1 MTYNPLVK
9 LLRTY
14 GPSAASDSLYDEH
27 VTSVAAQHGVNEIR
41 IRAPLVGTV
50 GDILTGDTPTNVIL
64 TGTAGDGKTYLIRRV
79 FTKHFGG
86 ELQDWPGNDLVLK
99 LTLPCGRLLRVIRD
113 LSEFPFEA
121 KVAEIERITK
131 CLTGQDEDTIYLIAA
146 NDGQLLEM
154 WRDAVHRNRDG
165 SDHRRV
171 YDALLLMLHKD
182 RAEDPEGRLYL
193 KLFNL
198 SRRTEQAKQP
208 LVDDVIE
215 ALLGHEQW
223 ESDCEGCPAVTGKD
237 RCPIRINRRLL
248 LGDDREDS
256 KTFRRRLR
264 DIIEVTAANDQHIPL
279 RQIITLVVNIVL
291 GDHKDFD
298 SPLLSCET
306 ARERSHNRSY
316 QLTNPYDSALGLN
329 LTPDTRS
336 RYIVF
341 SAMQTL
347 GIGSET
353 TNYFD
358 QLLLRDDPPQLA
370 DRVEKSDTT
379 YGREIF
385 RDIRAR
391 YLRSPRSRS
400 RQKEFPPAIASQR
413 RRLFFQLPG
422 NGASRDSHWLLTVF
436 HNASIYLDFKQAL
449 AITIGSRTSTQS
461 NVIDRMVY
469 KIVQGFNRALPGL
482 MTDENNILW
491 LATTIGKSDNPS
503 GLVATTPGIP
513 RGHGLHL
520 FYLRENYDSN
530 RDLPCLEVTSDL
542 LTTFKPPSLT
552 ISPFLFEYLLR
563 VSEGCLPTSFSSLC
577 QQQVKHF
584 AMVVLEAM
592 GRSNPGRRGDEAS
605 INNIT
610 VLSLGSEAS
619 IKRNDI
625 KVMQP

>member
-27 VTSVAAQHGVNEIR
+27 VRSAAARYGVKEIR

-50 GDILTGDTPTNVIL
+50 GDILTGESPTNVIL

-79 FTKHFGG
+79 FTEHLGG
-86 ELQDWPGNDLVLK
+86 ELQDWPGDDLVLK
-99 LTLPCGRLLRVIRD
+99 LTLPCGQLLRVIRD
-113 LSEFPFEA
+113 LSEFPSEA
-121 KVAEIERITK
+121 KAAEIQGITK
-131 CLTGQDEDTIYLIAA
+131 CLTRQDEDTLYLIAA

-154 WRDAVHRNRDG
+154 WRVAADTNCDS

-182 RAEDPEGRLYL
+182 RAEDPLGRLDL
-193 KLFNL
+193 NLFNL

-208 LVDDVIE
+208 VVDDVVE
-215 ALLGHEQW
+215 ALLAHPQW
-223 ESDCEGCPAVTGKD
+223 ESGCEGCPLVTD
-237 RCPIRINRRLL
+237 EDLCPIRINRKLL
-248 LGDDREDS
+248 LGDEREDS

-264 DIIEVTAANDQHIPL
+264 DIIEITAANDQHIPL

-298 SPLLSCET
+298 TPLLSCET
-306 ARERSHNRSY
+306 ARDRSRDRAY
-316 QLTNPYDSALGLN
+316 RQTNPYDSALGLN

-358 QLLLRDDPPQLA
+358 RLLLQDHPSQMA
-370 DRVEKSDTT
+370 ERVERSDTT

-391 YLRSPRSRS
+391 YLRAPRSRS

-422 NGASRDSHWLLTVF
+422 DRETSDSNWLLTVF
-436 HNASIYLDFKQAL
+436 HNASIYLAFKQAL
-449 AITIGSRTSTQS
+449 SIKIGSRTGEQK
-461 NVIDRMVY
+461 NVVDRAMY
-469 KIVQGFNRALPGL
+469 KIVRGFNRALTGL
-482 MTDENNILW
+482 MTDEDNILW
-491 LATTIGKSDNPS
+491 LATTIGKSDDPS
-503 GLVATTPGIP
+503 GIVATTPGIP
-513 RGHGLHL
+513 RGHGMYL

-530 RDLPCLEVTSDL
+530 RDLPCLEVTSDQL
-542 LTTFKPPSLT
+542 RNFRPPRLA

-592 GRSNPGRRGDEAS
+592 DRSNRGTRAEEAS

-610 VLSLGSEAS
+610 ILSLGSEAS
-619 IKRNDI
+619 IQRNDI